1 MQIAFFFIG
10 LGTKRAI
17 YQSFLFL
24 LHGLILKERKGI
36 WVPARIIRSMVASMW
51 RDLPSY
57 FLNKDVAKQIS
68 SQHLHNPAI
77 AF

>member
-1 MQIAFFFIG
+1 LAQKEPFIG
-10 LGTKRAI
+10 R
-17 YQSFLFL
+17 FLFL

-36 WVPARIIRSMVASMW
+36 WVPARIICSMVAPRW

-57 FLNKDVAKQIS
+57 FLDKDVAEQIS
-68 SQHLHNPAI
+68 SQHFHNPAI